1 MEKNPVLII
10 IPTYNEKE
18 NISKIIPLVH
28 EYCSTADILVVDDG
42 SPDGT
47 ADVVKTMQQD
57 DSTIHL
63 LEREGKLGLGSA
75 YIAGFKFALEKEYQF
90 IFEMDADLSH
100 DPKHVPE
107 FLKAAETADLVL
119 GSRYKDGKI
128 SVVNWDW
135 KRLVLSYM
143 GNIYA
148 RLVSG
153 MPISDATGGYKCFS
167 RKALQSLNLDKI
179 SSGGYSFQIEMT
191 YKLWKKGF
199 NIAEVPIIFT
209 DRVVGESKIS
219 GQIIREA
226 LFVLVK
232 IRFGGN

>member
-1 MEKNPVLII
+1 MSHNPVLII
-10 IPTYNEKE
+10 IPTYNERE
-18 NISKIIPLVH
+18 NIQAVIPLVH
-28 EYCSTADILVVDDG
+28 KYCSTADILVVDDG

-47 ADVVKTMQQD
+47 AEVVKKMQID
-57 DSTIHL
+57 DPTIHI

-75 YIAGFKFALEKEYQF
+75 YIAGFKYALKEHYEYV
-90 IFEMDADLSH
+90 FEMDADLSH
-100 DPKHVPE
+100 DPKHVPD
-107 FLKAAETADLVL
+107 FLKAAENADLVL

-167 RKALQSLNLDKI
+167 RKALQALNLDNI

-199 NIAEVPIIFT
+199 VIAEVPIIFT
-209 DRVVGESKIS
+209 DRIVGESKIS

-226 LFVLVK
+226 LFVLIK
-232 IRFGGN
+232 LRLGRN

>member
-1 MEKNPVLII
+1 MPQNPVLII
-10 IPTYNEKE
+10 IPTYNERE
-18 NISKIIPLVH
+18 NIQTIIPLVH
-28 EYCSTADILVVDDG
+28 KYCSTADILVVDDG

-47 ADVVKTMQQD
+47 AEVVKKMQIED
-57 DSTIHL
+57 PTIHI

-75 YIAGFKFALEKEYQF
+75 YIAGFKYALKEHYEYV
-90 IFEMDADLSH
+90 FEMDADLSH
-100 DPKHVPE
+100 DPKHVPD
-107 FLKAAETADLVL
+107 FLKAAEKSDLVL

-167 RKALQSLNLDKI
+167 RKALQALNLDRI

-199 NIAEVPIIFT
+199 SIAEVPIIFT
-209 DRVVGESKIS
+209 DRIIGESKIS

-226 LFVLVK
+226 LFVLIK
-232 IRFGGN
+232 LRLGRN